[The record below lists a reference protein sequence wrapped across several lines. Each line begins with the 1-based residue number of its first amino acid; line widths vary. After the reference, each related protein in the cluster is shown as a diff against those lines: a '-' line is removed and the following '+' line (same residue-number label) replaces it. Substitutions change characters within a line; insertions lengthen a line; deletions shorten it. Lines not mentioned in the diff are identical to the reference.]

1 MKRFLSICTAGI
13 VFLAGGAF
21 ATPGYAQAKDNVT
34 VIVDGAPM
42 TVVGHPAVLDET
54 KGRVMIPFKSLFLA
68 IGVAEKDI
76 KWNTATSTAKG
87 TREGI
92 EVELTK
98 NSTTAKVN
106 GKSVE
111 MDAPPVIMGTSM
123 MVPLSFVA
131 SQMGGETKWEGN
143 PAYKVNIS
151 MGNGLF
157 PFEPAV
163 PVNPTT
169 PVEPETPVNPTNP
182 TNPTTPGSTAP
193 AKDTAASNSEI
204 HGTWA
209 MQSVSKVKYAV
220 QFRADKTMDIKNI
233 SSNKAA
239 KGTYSISGD
248 NVTIKSDVLSGT
260 YKLEKTTYSGTV
272 YYILNNTD
280 STKTLAITAVS
291 YDEFASVY

>member
-1 MKRFLSICTAGI
+1 
-13 VFLAGGAF
+13 
-21 ATPGYAQAKDNVT
+21 
-34 VIVDGAPM
+34 
-42 TVVGHPAVLDET
+42 
-54 KGRVMIPFKSLFLA
+54 
-68 IGVAEKDI
+68 
-76 KWNTATSTAKG
+76 
-87 TREGI
+87 
-92 EVELTK
+92 
-98 NSTTAKVN
+98 
-106 GKSVE
+106 
-111 MDAPPVIMGTSM
+111 
-123 MVPLSFVA
+123 
-131 SQMGGETKWEGN
+131 
-143 PAYKVNIS
+143 

-209 MQSVSKVKYAV
+209 MQSINGVKYVV

-248 NVTIKSDVLSGT
+248 NLTVKSDVLSGSF
-260 YKLEKTTYSGTV
+260 KLEKHIYNDTV
-272 YYILNNTD
+272 YYMLNNTD
-280 STKTLAITAVS
+280 SSKKHAITAVS